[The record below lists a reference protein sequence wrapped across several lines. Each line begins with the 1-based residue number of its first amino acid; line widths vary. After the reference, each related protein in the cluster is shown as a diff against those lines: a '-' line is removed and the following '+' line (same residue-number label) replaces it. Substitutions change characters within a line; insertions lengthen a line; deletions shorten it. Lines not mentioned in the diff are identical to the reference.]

1 MTVFFQAVAGVLLAS
16 VLSMALSSQGKE
28 ISLVLSAVVCVMV
41 LMLGATFLE
50 PVMTFVG
57 KLEQLGNLDDNMITV
72 LLKAT
77 GIGLVSEIAGMVCSD
92 AGCGSLGKGI
102 RMLGTAVILW
112 LAIPI
117 FNGFLD
123 LIQRILG
130 GV

>member
-16 VLSMALSSQGKE
+16 VLSLALSSQGKE

-57 KLEQLGNLDDNMITV
+57 KLEQLGNLDDSMITV

-77 GIGLVSEIAGMVCSD
+77 GIGLVSEIAGLVCSD
-92 AGCGSLGKGI
+92 AGCGSLGKAI

>member
-1 MTVFFQAVAGVLLAS
+1 MRRLFCILLAS

-28 ISLVLSAVVCVMV
+28 ISLVLSAVGCVMV

-57 KLEQLGNLDDNMITV
+57 KLEQLGNLDDSMITV

-77 GIGLVSEIAGMVCSD
+77 GIGLVSEIACIG
-92 AGCGSLGKGI
+92 
-102 RMLGTAVILW
+102 VIIGH
-112 LAIPI
+112 AFPI